1 VYAVT
6 WQQLH
11 FLQQAELGVEFI
23 TENYVVLHKAFS
35 APHTGCYK
43 WAKWENVH
51 AAALANCQKQKPAL

>member
-1 VYAVT
+1 MLFKQFKLLIVYAVM

-43 WAKWENVH
+43 
-51 AAALANCQKQKPAL
+51 